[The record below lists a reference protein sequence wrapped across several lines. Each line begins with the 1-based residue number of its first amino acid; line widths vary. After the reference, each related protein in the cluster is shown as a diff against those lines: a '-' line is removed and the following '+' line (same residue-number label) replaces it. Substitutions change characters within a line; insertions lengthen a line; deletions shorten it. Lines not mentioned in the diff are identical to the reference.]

1 MLLLEELVSSTRP
14 DSSLIISQTLFY
26 NDTTVTIRLRYF
38 LFASFFLTETC
49 SDMKGE
55 LVEKKT
61 HLLLNTLYLILLKRI
76 LIKSVRPDISKNR
89 SDTHSFDKQ
98 EPATPCS
105 INNSLLNGGNFK
117 STQIISMC
125 FRR

>member
-55 LVEKKT
+55 LVQKKENTFIIEHPVPYTVEK
-61 HLLLNTLYLILLKRI
+61 
-76 LIKSVRPDISKNR
+76 
-89 SDTHSFDKQ
+89 
-98 EPATPCS
+98 
-105 INNSLLNGGNFK
+105 NFN
-117 STQIISMC
+117 QVC
-125 FRR
+125 QARHF